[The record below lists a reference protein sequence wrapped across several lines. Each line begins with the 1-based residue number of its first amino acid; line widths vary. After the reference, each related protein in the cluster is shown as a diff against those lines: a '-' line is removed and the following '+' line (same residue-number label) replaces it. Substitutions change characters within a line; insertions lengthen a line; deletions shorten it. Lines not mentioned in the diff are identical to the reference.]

1 MASKLVRCI
10 VVAGVTLLL
19 AGCND
24 YKSRYGDSDFEWGF
38 TTGSAEMFKE
48 TLVSYYHMAETDSDC
63 VVSTIVRPRLEPDGT
78 FGGPY
83 TITADLLDAAT
94 EECDVDTSTIWHS
107 WD

>member
-1 MASKLVRCI
+1 MRCI
-10 VVAGVTLLL
+10 VLVGVALLL

-24 YKSRYGDSDFEWGF
+24 YKSRYGDSDFVWGF

-48 TLVSYYHMAETDSDC
+48 TLVSHYNMTETDADC
-63 VVSTIVRPRLEPDGT
+63 VVLTIVTPRLEPDGT

-83 TITADLLDAAT
+83 TITADLLDAAIA
-94 EECDVDTSTIWHS
+94 ECDVDTSTIWRY